1 MVYMPKTY
9 NEKMIWKI
17 LHENPKGIGK
27 RDLERQS
34 GVNSSS
40 TQKILTKLSKLN
52 EIDYPLPQ
60 RGKKSLIKISDV
72 RNLQLF
78 KKIKKFTK
86 SIDDAWETYGEGIIF
101 ELKDGTTIQ
110 AGIDDVGD
118 GELMVYDLY
127 MLDGRK
133 WKKNPWKKGMG
144 FMEIFNLKD
153 IKAIWSPDLKKLDFK
168 SIDFETIR
176 KLWID
181 PNYEPLH
188 SIECHGGWRT
198 GKPHSKN
205 CDGDIH
211 DTLVQLYTYASHA
224 HFEKAC
230 KPLDDVD
237 KSHELQNEFSDNFSN
252 LITYILKLGG
262 KIPGG
267 NTSTKSGNMIY

>member
-1 MVYMPKTY
+1 MVYMPKTE
-9 NEKMIWKI
+9 NERAIWKV
-17 LHENPKGIGK
+17 LHENPKGIGV
-27 RDLERQS
+27 RNIVAQS
-34 GVNSSS
+34 KVNSSS
-40 TQKILTKLSKLN
+40 TQKILMKLSELK

-60 RGKKSLIKISDV
+60 RGKQSLIKIKEI
-72 RNLQLF
+72 RNTQLF

-86 SIDDAWETYGEGIIF
+86 SIEDAWETYGEGIIF

-110 AGIDDVGD
+110 AGIDDVEY

-267 NTSTKSGNMIY
+267 NTSKAGNMTY